1 MVALPSD
8 RWLSS
13 WSWVVVPI
21 LALSAA
27 ARVRAD
33 DMSWRCGQS
42 KRPWVELS
50 FEASGW
56 DPKLQQSIR
65 ADLAAGLRTRGLLV
79 CAPEQRGSEPPL
91 ASVQLSAA
99 SVTHVSVEIEV
110 HDALTNK
117 YVLREVDTRTL
128 PGDARGLALA
138 TAAEELLRASWA
150 ELAIEDA
157 PPPVREPPPE
167 VLEAVRPVMSVVR
180 RDSHVLGVRV
190 AGEHHSGGQT
200 LLGPEAWF
208 DVWFS
213 ELFATE
219 LSIGYRRGL
228 TESAKHGSI
237 ESEAAVFGGDAVVSF
252 AGRSSPLQLMTRVGV
267 SLASVD
273 FAGRARSDNEGKNRR
288 GLNFNLRA
296 ALILRLALGENAEL
310 RVDVGPGV
318 DIHALT
324 AVDDGVDVT
333 GVQGALGQATLG
345 FGAVF

>member
-1 MVALPSD
+1 
-8 RWLSS
+8 
-13 WSWVVVPI
+13 
-21 LALSAA
+21 
-27 ARVRAD
+27 
-33 DMSWRCGQS
+33 
-42 KRPWVELS
+42 
-50 FEASGW
+50 
-56 DPKLQQSIR
+56 
-65 ADLAAGLRTRGLLV
+65 
-79 CAPEQRGSEPPL
+79 
-91 ASVQLSAA
+91 VQLSAA

-157 PPPVREPPPE
+157 PPPAREPPPE
-167 VLEAVRPVMSVVR
+167 VREAVRPVLSVVR

-190 AGEHHSGGQT
+190 AGEQHSGGQT

-213 ELFATE
+213 ERFAAE

-237 ESEAAVFGGDAVVSF
+237 ESEAAVFGVDALFSF
-252 AGRSSPLQLMTRVGV
+252 VGRSSPLQLMTRVGF
-267 SLASVD
+267 SIASVD
-273 FAGRARSDNEGKNRR
+273 FAGRARSDNEAQNRR
-288 GLNFNLRA
+288 GVNFNARA
-296 ALILRLALGENAEL
+296 ALVLRLALGDNAEL
-310 RVDVGPGV
+310 RVDAGPGI

-324 AVDDGVDVT
+324 AVDAGSDIT

>member
-1 MVALPSD
+1 MASLPTD
-8 RWLSS
+8 RWLGS
-13 WSWVVVPI
+13 WSWAVMPI

-27 ARVRAD
+27 ARGRAD
-33 DMSWRCGQS
+33 DTSWHCGQS

-50 FEASGW
+50 FEESGW
-56 DPKLQQSIR
+56 DPILQRSIR

-79 CAPEQRGSEPPL
+79 CGPDQRGPEAPL
-91 ASVQLSAA
+91 ASVQLTAA
-99 SVTHVSVEIEV
+99 SMTRVSVEIEV

-117 YVLREVDTRTL
+117 YVLREVDTRSL

-167 VLEAVRPVMSVVR
+167 VREAVRPVSVAR
-180 RDSHVLGVRV
+180 RGGHVLGVRV

-213 ELFATE
+213 ERFATE
-219 LSIGYRRGL
+219 LSIGYRRGFNR
-228 TESAKHGSI
+228 SAKHGSI
-237 ESEAAVFGGDAVVSF
+237 ESEAALFGVDALFSL
-252 AGRSSPLQLMTRVGV
+252 ADRSSPLQLMMRVGA
-267 SLASVD
+267 SLASVE
-273 FAGRARSDNEGKNRR
+273 FTGRARADNEGHDR
-288 GLNFNLRA
+288 GGVNFNARA
-296 ALILRLALGENAEL
+296 ALVLRLALGDNAEL
-310 RVDVGPGV
+310 RLDGGPGV
-318 DIHALT
+318 NIHGLT

-333 GVQGALGQATLG
+333 GTQGALGQAALG